1 MDRIRKIMN
10 SKRKIFP
17 DQEISNTSHNKMLQD
32 DVVRVR
38 KGFKVIF

>member
-1 MDRIRKIMN
+1 MN

-32 DVVRVR
+32 VVRVR
-38 KGFKVIF
+38 KGFKVIL